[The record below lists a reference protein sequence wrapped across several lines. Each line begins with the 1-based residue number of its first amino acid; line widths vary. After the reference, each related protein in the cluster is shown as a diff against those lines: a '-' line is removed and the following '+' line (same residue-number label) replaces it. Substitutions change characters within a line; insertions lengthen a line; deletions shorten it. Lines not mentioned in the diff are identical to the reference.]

1 MRNPTKIRRAA
12 LVAALAAVAA
22 TAFAMNESDEVKMN
36 PVASNPGLVVAEDS
50 ATPQYLEP
58 NETIVPAPAPA
69 ASQEV
74 VPVVERSI
82 AQPPVTVETRR
93 LSLDERIQG
102 DVIDAIY
109 NMPNISGK
117 IGVESHD
124 AVITLTGY
132 TMTGGQAW
140 RAARTAGSIQGVR
153 YVQNEIRPRVGAST

>member
-12 LVAALAAVAA
+12 LVAALAAVTA
-22 TAFAMNESDEVKMN
+22 TAFAMNESDEVKMS
-36 PVASNPGLVVAEDS
+36 PAASNPGLVVAEDS
-50 ATPQYLEP
+50 Q
-58 NETIVPAPAPA
+58 
-69 ASQEV
+69 QV
-74 VPVVERSI
+74 VPMVERSI
-82 AQPPVTVETRR
+82 PQPPVTVETRR

-124 AVITLTGY
+124 AVVTLTGY

-153 YVQNEIRPRVGAST
+153 YVQNEIRPRVGARM

>member
-12 LVAALAAVAA
+12 LVAALAAVTA

-36 PVASNPGLVVAEDS
+36 PAASNPGMVVAEDS
-50 ATPQYLEP
+50 TV
-58 NETIVPAPAPA
+58 VPAPAPA
-69 ASQEV
+69 ASAPATSQEV
-74 VPVVERSI
+74 VPVVERSV

-124 AVITLTGY
+124 AVVTLTGY

>member
-12 LVAALAAVAA
+12 LVAALAAVTA
-22 TAFAMNESDEVKMN
+22 TAFAMNESDEVKMS
-36 PVASNPGLVVAEDS
+36 PAASNPGLVVAEDS
-50 ATPQYLEP
+50 Q
-58 NETIVPAPAPA
+58 
-69 ASQEV
+69 QV

-82 AQPPVTVETRR
+82 PQPPVTVETRR

-124 AVITLTGY
+124 AVVTLTGY

-140 RAARTAGSIQGVR
+140 RAARTAGGIQGVR

>member
-1 MRNPTKIRRAA
+1 
-12 LVAALAAVAA
+12 LVAALAAVTA
-22 TAFAMNESDEVKMN
+22 TAFAMNESEETKVQS
-36 PVASNPGLVVAEDS
+36 VQSAGSPGVIVAEHS
-50 ATPQYLEP
+50 TAQSLSP
-58 NETIVPAPAPA
+58 NEEIVAAPAPA
-69 ASQEV
+69 APQEV
-74 VPVVERSI
+74 VPVVERSV

-102 DVIDAIY
+102 NVMDAIY

-124 AVITLTGY
+124 AVVTLTGY

-153 YVQNEIRPRVGAST
+153 YVQNEIRPRVGASM

>member
-1 MRNPTKIRRAA
+1 MRNPTRIRRAA
-12 LVAALAAVAA
+12 LVAVLAAVTA
-22 TAFAMNESDEVKMN
+22 TAFAMNESEETKVQTVQSASSPSVVAAEDSTAQALSPNEQIVAPA
-36 PVASNPGLVVAEDS
+36 PVASP
-50 ATPQYLEP
+50 
-58 NETIVPAPAPA
+58 
-69 ASQEV
+69 EV
-74 VPVVERSI
+74 VPVVEHSV

-102 DVIDAIY
+102 DVMDAIY

-124 AVITLTGY
+124 AVVTLTGY

-153 YVQNEIRPRVGAST
+153 YVQNEIRPRVGATT

>member
-1 MRNPTKIRRAA
+1 
-12 LVAALAAVAA
+12 LVAVLAAVTA
-22 TAFAMNESDEVKMN
+22 TAFAMNESEETTLKSTSTPSV
-36 PVASNPGLVVAEDS
+36 VVAEDS
-50 ATPQYLEP
+50 TVQSLSP
-58 NETIVPAPAPA
+58 NEQIVASPAPG
-69 ASQEV
+69 ASEKA
-74 VPVVERSI
+74 VPVVERSV

-102 DVIDAIY
+102 DVMDAIY

-124 AVITLTGY
+124 AVVTLTGY

-153 YVQNEIRPRVGAST
+153 YVQNEIRPRVGATM

>member
-1 MRNPTKIRRAA
+1 MRNPTRIRRAA
-12 LVAALAAVAA
+12 WVAALAAVTA
-22 TAFAMNESDEVKMN
+22 TAFAMNESEETTLKSISTPSV
-36 PVASNPGLVVAEDS
+36 VVAEDTTVQS
-50 ATPQYLEP
+50 LSP
-58 NETIVPAPAPA
+58 NEEIVAAPAPA
-69 ASQEV
+69 ASEKA
-74 VPVVERSI
+74 VPVVERSV

-102 DVIDAIY
+102 DVMDAIY

-124 AVITLTGY
+124 AVVTLTGY

-153 YVQNEIRPRVGAST
+153 YVQNEIRPRVGATM